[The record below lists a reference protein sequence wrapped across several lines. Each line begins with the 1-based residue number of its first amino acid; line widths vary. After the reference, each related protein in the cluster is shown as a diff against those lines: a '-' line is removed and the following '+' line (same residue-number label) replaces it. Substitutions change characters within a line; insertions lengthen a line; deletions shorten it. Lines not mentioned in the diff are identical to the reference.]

1 MIKMGFK
8 NVKHVTGGGDA
19 LQKYFEYY
27 TSAAVTKITNPLT
40 GKQTIL
46 STPKKNRY

>member
-8 NVKHVTGGGDA
+8 NVKHVHGGGAA
-19 LQKYFEYY
+19 LEKYFEYY

-40 GKQTIL
+40 GKVTVL
-46 STPKKNRY
+46 NPKR

>member
-8 NVKHVTGGGDA
+8 NVKHVHGGGTA

-40 GKQTIL
+40 GKVTVL
-46 STPKKNRY
+46 KKNK